1 MKNDLHQHTIV
12 YMDDDQDDLQLLREA
27 MDRFDGDYQLLDAAD
42 GIEGLELLQRLKAGH
57 ELPCLIVLDINMPR
71 MDGRRTFQQIRKDP
85 ALAHIP
91 IVIFSTSNSELDKL
105 FFRGKNVE
113 YITKPVHFNSLVEVA
128 ERMLQTCHEA
138 KVQVHR

>member
-27 MDRFDGDYQLLDAAD
+27 MDRFDGTYQLLDASD
-42 GIEGLELLQRLKAGH
+42 GIEGLELLQRLKISQ

-85 ALAHIP
+85 DLAHIP
-91 IVIFSTSNSELDKL
+91 VVIFSTSNSELDKL

-113 YITKPVHFNSLVEVA
+113 YITKPVHFGSLVAVA

-138 KVQVHR
+138 KVHAHR